1 MRGHRGTVA
10 REARIRKSRFDP
22 HDSQR
27 GPILETTNGEARN
40 RSKRYFAFFAQLF
53 SSSIATPLTDLGR
66 DAAFIAVPADPD
78 RRAGLP

>member
-22 HDSQR
+22 TTPKGVNFGDDKR
-27 GPILETTNGEARN
+27 GGEKSVETL
-40 RSKRYFAFFAQLF
+40 FAFFAQLF
-53 SSSIATPLTDLGR
+53 SSSIATRLTDLGR